1 MPAIK
6 DGRYVIVG
14 GASLLGSNIAKQLL
28 QGGVREVVL
37 LDNLA
42 LGSADAVADLIED
55 KRCTFLRSDMTR
67 LNELLDPFKGAAG
80 VFSVAGFLSG
90 PMLANPWMGLDV
102 NVRGLQ
108 NVLEAARV
116 MDVRKVV
123 FSSSIGVYGKMGQS
137 PNSEV
142 QPFGWDALP
151 PALILYS
158 GSKIVGEGL
167 CRLYHD
173 QHGIGYAA
181 LRYTNLYGE
190 NQHKRAIDGT
200 RIVNAWERIRAG
212 QRPIIEGTGNQVA
225 DFVYIGDVARAN
237 LMAMESAVNGAFN
250 IASGRDT
257 TFNEVVGAILKACK
271 SDLQPEYKVD
281 AAKVS
286 NPVEARLG
294 ISVEKARRELGWEPQ
309 IDIEQGMRR
318 LVAWLDQNAR
328 SAHPPL
334 ERRIAPVT

>member
-6 DGRYVIVG
+6 DGRYVVVG
-14 GASLLGSNIAKQLL
+14 GASLLGSNVGKQLL
-28 QGGVREVVL
+28 EAGAREVVL

-42 LGSADAVADLIED
+42 LGSADAVADLVED

-67 LNELLDPFKGAAG
+67 LNELLDPLEGAAG
-80 VFSVAGFLSG
+80 VFSVAGFLG
-90 PMLANPWMGLDV
+90 TPMLHNPWMGLDV
-102 NVRGLQ
+102 NVRGVQ

-116 MDVRKVV
+116 MGVKKVV
-123 FSSSIGVYGKMGQS
+123 FSSSIGVYGKMGS
-137 PNSEV
+137 EPNSETS
-142 QPFGWDALP
+142 PFSWDALP

-167 CRLYHD
+167 CRLYHL

-200 RIVNAWERIRAG
+200 RIVHAWERIRAG
-212 QRPIIEGTGNQVA
+212 KPPVIEGTGRQVA

-250 IASGRDT
+250 ICSGRDT
-257 TFNEVVGAILKACK
+257 SFNEVVAAILEACN
-271 SDLQPEYKVD
+271 SDLKPEYHVD

-286 NPVEARLG
+286 NPVEAKLG
-294 ISVEKARRELGWEPQ
+294 ISREKAKRELGWEPEV
-309 IDIEQGMRR
+309 DVEEGMRR
-318 LVAWLDQNAR
+318 LVAWLDADAKRRANAR
-328 SAHPPL
+328 
-334 ERRIAPVT
+334 

>member
-6 DGRYVIVG
+6 DRRYVVVG
-14 GASLLGSNIAKQLL
+14 GASLLGSHIGKQLL
-28 QGGVREVVL
+28 QGGAREVVL

-42 LGSADAVADLIED
+42 LGTADAVADLLED
-55 KRCTFLRSDMTR
+55 QRCTFLRSDMLR
-67 LNELLDPFKGAAG
+67 LNELFDPFKGAAG
-80 VFSVAGFLSG
+80 VFSVAGFLGG

-116 MDVRKVV
+116 QGVQKVI
-123 FSSSIGVYGKMGQS
+123 FSSSIGVYGKMGQE
-137 PNSEV
+137 PNTEAS
-142 QPFGWDALP
+142 PFGWEALP

-158 GSKIVGEGL
+158 GSKILGEGL
-167 CRLYHD
+167 CRLYHQ

-212 QRPIIEGTGNQVA
+212 LPPVIEGTGQQVS
-225 DFVYIGDVARAN
+225 DFIYIGDVARAN

-257 TFNEVVGAILKACK
+257 SFNEVIRAILAACQ
-271 SDLQPEYKVD
+271 SDLKPEYQVD
-281 AAKVS
+281 AAKVA
-286 NPVEARLG
+286 NPVEAKLG
-294 ISVEKARRELGWEPQ
+294 ISIEKARRELGWAPQ
-309 IDIEQGMRR
+309 VDIQEGMCR
-318 LVAWLDQNAR
+318 LVAWLDADARRRPR
-328 SAHPPL
+328 SA
-334 ERRIAPVT
+334 